1 MMGIHDGDIVIA
13 FYIYCNGQDLMLH
26 LCKNLAVVLE
36 MIMTLAGSKCVEL
49 QVQLF
54 VPIQMNASAGI
65 EFI

>member
-1 MMGIHDGDIVIA
+1 
-13 FYIYCNGQDLMLH
+13 MLH
-26 LCKNLAVVLE
+26 LCKNIAVVLE
-36 MIMTLAGSKCVEL
+36 MMMTLAGSKCVEL